1 MNTVNAMG
9 LLVNAAVVG
18 VVTLLFNALFYYLIT
33 RRETL
38 RDSRIHDLEDGLRT
52 MKTERIQ
59 KLEDTVRDNHNNL
72 ERKLEGEADDNRE
85 RRREIYDEMKAN
97 LVTRREFAQL
107 MELRTDQCKEHAKH
121 MSGFQAEMSEFNKTL
136 SGADKLL
143 TLIASHLNIKMGD
156 PHAGK
161 PN

>member
-9 LLVNAAVVG
+9 LLVNAGVVG

-59 KLEDTVRDNHNNL
+59 KLEDQVRNNH
-72 ERKLEGEADDNRE
+72 EKFESKLESQVDDNRA
-85 RRREIYDEMKAN
+85 RRKEIYDEMKDK
-97 LVTRREFAQL
+97 LVTRREFIQL

-121 MSGFQAEMSEFNKTL
+121 MAGFQAEITEFNKTL

-143 TLIASHLNIKMGD
+143 NLIASHLNIKMGD
-156 PHAGK
+156 SHAGK